1 MFENFLRA
9 RADQH
14 ENAETLFQ
22 QVLAQGSDPTP
33 QEDFARARLES
44 RIGPP
49 ARAVQMA
56 PGLLSWFLFNR
67 GIPDV

>member
-9 RADQH
+9 RAYD
-14 ENAETLFQ
+14 EAAPANPGPGRRE
-22 QVLAQGSDPTP
+22 
-33 QEDFARARLES
+33 LES
-44 RIGPP
+44 RIGPL

>member
-22 QVLAQGSDPTP
+22 RVLAQGTETTP
-33 QEDFARARLES
+33 DDDAARARLES

-49 ARAVQMA
+49 AR
-56 PGLLSWFLFNR
+56 R
-67 GIPDV
+67 CPDGAGPFIMVSF